1 MFLKIFYEAQD
12 IICCLSGLLV
22 ALLNPL
28 LSLNVSEGVG
38 NDGKCKMSA
47 KDENCIGKAN
57 DLKKKKMWGGGR

>member
-1 MFLKIFYEAQD
+1 MREIVDLP
-12 IICCLSGLLV
+12 
-22 ALLNPL
+22 NPT

-57 DLKKKKMWGGGR
+57 DLKKKKLWAGGR